1 MHMMAEENGD
11 ATWLKSTFKL
21 MISQLRCCWK
31 LAEVA
36 GARGLM
42 RRPAEVAG
50 VGGRPLL
57 CDRSPST
64 ASGVAARAEGAPDS
78 GGAARELLKAGTAGG
93 GAQLVL
99 RSWRA
104 CLLYWRYCL
113 LCSRRRPAGGGARPD
128 PARAQLR
135 RELRRELSYSDG
147 SVPSPILI
155 FRF

>member
-1 MHMMAEENGD
+1 MAEENGD

-21 MISQLRCCWK
+21 MISQLRRCWK

-78 GGAARELLKAGTAGG
+78 GGAARELLKAGDGRRGSSTCPPLLGGPASSTGGTASSAQSGG
-93 GAQLVL
+93 
-99 RSWRA
+99 
-104 CLLYWRYCL
+104 
-113 LCSRRRPAGGGARPD
+113 RPAGERD
-128 PARAQLR
+128 QIR
-135 RELRRELSYSDG
+135 REPSSGASSGASSATATALSR
-147 SVPSPILI
+147 P
-155 FRF
+155 